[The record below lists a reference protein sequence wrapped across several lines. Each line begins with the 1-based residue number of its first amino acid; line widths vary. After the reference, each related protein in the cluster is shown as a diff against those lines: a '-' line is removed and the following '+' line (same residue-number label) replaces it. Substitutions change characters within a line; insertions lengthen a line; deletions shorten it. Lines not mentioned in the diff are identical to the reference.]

1 MLEINKI
8 YNEAFETAMLKI
20 DNNSIDCM
28 CIDPPYKYLD
38 SDLESDY
45 SEIFL
50 IKQAKR
56 VLKKDSLLLTF
67 GRGDSFHELCYLLK
81 KEGFMFK
88 EEIIWIKQ
96 KHSSPVT
103 PINRLHESICIFGLG
118 KGKVRDVKVP
128 YLEIKRYRIDR
139 IIADVKRIKSELNN
153 TMSLDAM
160 IEFLENEKAEYNQDA
175 KQSGH
180 GVTVNNSLL
189 KRKNRGISTLENIV
203 NGNKEQSVIY
213 EPIDHY
219 KFEHPTQKPTRLIER
234 LINLISDESDIVL
247 DCFAGSGTT
256 GIAAINTKRNF
267 LCFEKEKK
275 YFNIASK
282 RITKHKS
289 QLTIF

>member
-1 MLEINKI
+1 MLEFNKI
-8 YNEAFETAMLKI
+8 YNEAFENGMLKI
-20 DNNSIDCM
+20 EDNSIDCM

-45 SEIFL
+45 SEIEL

-56 VLKKDSLLLTF
+56 VLKKDSLLITF

-81 KEGFMFK
+81 TEGFIFK
-88 EEIIWIKQ
+88 EEIIWMKQ

-103 PINRLHESICIFGLG
+103 PLNRLHESICIFALG

-139 IIADVKRIKSELNN
+139 IIADVKRIKSELNK
-153 TMSLDAM
+153 TSSLDEM
-160 IEFLENEKAEYNQDA
+160 IEFLENEKSEYNQDA
-175 KQSGH
+175 KKSGH
-180 GVTVNNSLL
+180 GVTVNHSLL
-189 KRKNRGISTLENIV
+189 KRKNRGLSTLESIV
-203 NGNKEQSVIY
+203 NGHKEQSVIY
-213 EPIDHY
+213 EPIEHY
-219 KFEHPTQKPTRLIER
+219 KFKHPTQKPIRLIER
-234 LINLISDESDIVL
+234 LINLISDEGDIVL

-267 LCFEKEKK
+267 ICFEKEKK
-275 YFNIASK
+275 YFKIGSK
-282 RITKHKS
+282 RITEHQK